1 MKKMLVGLLCLMLA
15 AGTVSGCGNKK
26 SESEESSENKVEESK
41 DKDKEE
47 TESEK
52 EEKEQDKET
61 EQETDKE
68 TDKKNDKEDIAPEE
82 KTEDENENKT
92 DEEIIAED
100 LTMKILREQAGTRDY
115 TSLEELNPE
124 PGSHIAVVVK
134 STKTGFWGNV
144 KKGMDAAVKDLNEK
158 LGYKGE
164 DKIRLSF
171 EGPADETDVESQI
184 NIIDAVL
191 SENPSVLCL
200 AAIDMESCTAQLE
213 TAAENDIPVVVLD
226 SKVESDLINTVCATD
241 NYAAGAEAA
250 RKLAEAIENKGRI
263 AVMAHVETSETSQ
276 SREKGFTDE
285 IAKSYPEIEIVNI
298 SYENQETSMAELAK
312 AVLTLYPDVKGY
324 YCTNEV
330 SANEVLP
337 VIEASKK
344 PIFVVGFD
352 AGKKQIEAVKKGVQL
367 GMLAQNPYGMGY
379 ATVVAGI
386 RADLG
391 LENDL
396 FINTG
401 YQWIDSTSLELPEY
415 GNYLYE

>member
-1 MKKMLVGLLCLMLA
+1 MKKMLVGLLCLMLVV
-15 AGTVSGCGNKK
+15 GTVSGCGDKK
-26 SESEESSENKVEESK
+26 SEVDESSKNKVEEPK
-41 DKDKEE
+41 DKDEEKTESDKEE
-47 TESEK
+47 NKKADE
-52 EEKEQDKET
+52 
-61 EQETDKE
+61 E
-68 TDKKNDKEDIAPEE
+68 TDKKNDQED
-82 KTEDENENKT
+82 TVSEDKT
-92 DEEIIAED
+92 DNETDKAADEETDTEVTMTED
-100 LTMKILREQAGTRDY
+100 LTMKVLREQAGTRDY

-134 STKTGFWGNV
+134 STKTGFWANV

-158 LGYKGE
+158 LEYKGE

-191 SENPSVLCL
+191 SENPSILCL
-200 AAIDMESCTAQLE
+200 AAIDMESCAAQLE

-241 NYAAGAEAA
+241 NYAAGTEAA
-250 RKLAEAIENKGRI
+250 KKLAEAIGNKGQV
-263 AVMAHVETSETSQ
+263 AVMTHMEASETSQ

-285 IAKSYPEIEIVNI
+285 IAKNYPEIEIVNI
-298 SYENQETSMAELAK
+298 SHENEETSMPELAQ

-330 SANEVLP
+330 TANNVLP
-337 VIEASKK
+337 VVQKSKK
-344 PIFVVGFD
+344 EIVVIGFD
-352 AGKKQIEAVKKGVQL
+352 AGKKQIEAVKSGVQL

-379 ATVVAGI
+379 ATVVAGV

-391 LENDL
+391 LENDA

-401 YQWIDSTSLELPEY
+401 YQWIDKISLELPEY